1 MIRPPPRSTRTCTLV
16 PYTTLCR
23 SVCRLADGV
32 SLPGADLAGSRGVA
46 DSGRAAAGRTG
57 LIAADGG
64 EVGAEPD
71 RLADAA
77 ASGAVVDQS
86 HVAADGAAA
95 NPDGPAARAHP
106 APLAAQLG
114 HRFLA
119 AGAAAPGAA
128 RSDDAGPAD
137 FALFWRLQALA
148 GGG

>member
-77 ASGAVVDQS
+77 AKIGRATSELQS
-86 HVAADGAAA
+86 LMRISYPVFCLKQQKTQHDTT
-95 NPDGPAARAHP
+95 R
-106 APLAAQLG
+106 
-114 HRFLA
+114 
-119 AGAAAPGAA
+119 
-128 RSDDAGPAD
+128 DDTHTT
-137 FALFWRLQALA
+137 ALQNTMR
-148 GGG
+148 